1 MSSESD
7 RVAFD
12 KSVEPYDET
21 VLFQDK
27 KWTFITDSSSN
38 GGVFNSQIQW
48 DLNTLS
54 SQSQWIDLSQAYVQ
68 FPIRVKL
75 RNAGGS
81 SLSTVTTPST
91 LTCLK
96 NNFANMIDSVQLV
109 VDGATLQT
117 SQIFENVA
125 ANFRVLSEWSQD
137 TLQKYGDS
145 TGIVFDN
152 YNNLENV
159 ATLTLI
165 PAIYGINT
173 TATANTAI
181 NARQQLQNTLAS
193 GSFASS
199 NILATQAKNVGK
211 SQVAVVSSATVAA
224 NTHAYTQFV
233 LATVRLCDIC
243 PCVKDMP
250 MTRNLKGFLYLNFNS
265 SLTTITTDAGAALA
279 TISTVAQSGRT
290 CPVLINQP
298 DVAAGNLL
306 KASATWE
313 LECTISG
320 VATDLTAAQPQQQN
334 AQLWAPYYV
343 ANPTVDSALSMKKT
357 YRYLERNV
365 TTFDIAA
372 GANQT
377 VTLTPGISNADGVL
391 LFPYYTGS
399 STVSNLLSNPL
410 LSITDTCP
418 ATTSPFATLKDLQ
431 VLVGNKPI
439 FNNPINYT
447 SALFMQE
454 IAQLGAEGGLDNQLA
469 SGVLSQQDFERL
481 YNYYYVNVSRRLES
495 EDGSSKS
502 VIVQATNA
510 TTCNMRVIAM
520 VFYQKEITIDTSS
533 GRVYQGRQ

>member
-12 KSVEPYDET
+12 HSVEPYDET

-54 SQSQWIDLSQAYVQ
+54 SQSQWVDLSQAYVQ
-68 FPIRVKL
+68 FPIRVKI
-75 RNAGGS
+75 RNAGTL
-81 SLSTVTTPST
+81 SLASVTTT
-91 LTCLK
+91 NALTCLK

-117 SQIFENVA
+117 SQIFENIA

-137 TLQKYGDS
+137 TLNKYGDS
-145 TGIVFDN
+145 VGIVFDN
-152 YNNLENV
+152 YNDIENV
-159 ATLTLI
+159 ATSTLI

-173 TATANTAI
+173 TAANTAI
-181 NARQQLQNTLAS
+181 NARQQLQNNLAA
-193 GSFASS
+193 GAGASA
-199 NILATQAKNVGK
+199 NILASQARNLGK
-211 SQVAVVSSATVAA
+211 SQVAVVTNTTVAA
-224 NTHAYTQFV
+224 NSHCYTQFV
-233 LATVRLCDIC
+233 LATIRLCDIC
-243 PCVKDMP
+243 PAVKDMP

-265 SLTTITTDAGAALA
+265 SLTTITTTAGAALS
-279 TISTVAQSGRT
+279 TISTVASSGRT

-298 DVAAGNLL
+298 AVDLSNLL

-320 VATDLTAAQPQQQN
+320 VATDLSAAQPQQQN
-334 AQLWAPYYV
+334 ATLWCPYYV

-365 TTFDIAA
+365 STFDIGA

-377 VTLTPGISNADGVL
+377 ITLTPGISNADGVL

-399 STVSNLLSNPL
+399 STISNLLSNPL

-418 ATTSPFATLKDLQ
+418 STSSPFATLKDLQ
-431 VLVGNKPI
+431 ILVGNKPI
-439 FNNPINYT
+439 FNNPVNYT
-447 SALFMQE
+447 SSLFLQE

-469 SGVLSQQDFERL
+469 SGLLTQQDFERL
-481 YNYYYVNVSRRLES
+481 YNYHYINVGRRLES

-502 VIVQATNA
+502 IIVQATNP

-520 VFYQKEITIDTSS
+520 VFYQKEITIDTSN
-533 GRVYQGRQ
+533 GRIFQGRQ